1 MRWHSCCAVAI
12 KQNVAARGP
21 RATGRQ
27 TAGRDIPLIEEDA
40 GTEQHAH
47 EADEQEVPNLLCASA
62 HARQQGKVAVV
73 QGQMSTNK
81 SFTAPSRGANLPDNF
96 MSYELVCRT
105 AASSR
110 QTC

>member
-1 MRWHSCCAVAI
+1 MRWHLWCAVAI

-27 TAGRDIPLIEEDA
+27 TAGRDLPLIEEDA

-73 QGQMSTNK
+73 QGQMG
-81 SFTAPSRGANLPDNF
+81 AMGRRGVGGADTEF
-96 MSYELVCRT
+96 G
-105 AASSR
+105 
-110 QTC
+110 